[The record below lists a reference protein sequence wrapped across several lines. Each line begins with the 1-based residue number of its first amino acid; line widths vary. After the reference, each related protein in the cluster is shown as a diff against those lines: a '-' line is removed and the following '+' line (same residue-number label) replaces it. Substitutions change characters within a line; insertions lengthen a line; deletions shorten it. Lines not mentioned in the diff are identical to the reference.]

1 MIFRSTGMSFL
12 HTPLVI
18 CKHISMLFVVA
29 GGNEIYLNNSNF
41 NVQRIG
47 FKSLQ
52 ANISI
57 FKQ

>member
-1 MIFRSTGMSFL
+1 MSFL

-41 NVQRIG
+41 NVHRIG
-47 FKSLQ
+47 FKSVQ

>member
-1 MIFRSTGMSFL
+1 MSFL

-18 CKHISMLFVVA
+18 CKHISMLFVVV

-41 NVQRIG
+41 NVHRIG
-47 FKSLQ
+47 FKSIQ
-52 ANISI
+52 ANISL